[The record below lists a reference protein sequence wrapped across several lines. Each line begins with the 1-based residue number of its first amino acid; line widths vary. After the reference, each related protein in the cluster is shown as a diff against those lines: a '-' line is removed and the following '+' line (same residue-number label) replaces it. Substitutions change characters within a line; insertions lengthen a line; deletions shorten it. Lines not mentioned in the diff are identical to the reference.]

1 MNGIRV
7 TQIRSRIGQR
17 QNQRE
22 CLRGLGL
29 RKIDSMVEL
38 PNTPEVRGLLRK
50 VMHLVKIEEL

>member
-1 MNGIRV
+1 MNRIRV
-7 TQIRSRIGQR
+7 THIRSRIGQR

>member
-1 MNGIRV
+1 MNRIRV

>member
-1 MNGIRV
+1 MNRIRV

-50 VMHLVKIEEL
+50 VIHLVKIEEL